1 MASKSSS
8 EKNISSIGAQSPP
21 NANSSKMSTP
31 GAYNGITND
40 ISTRDPNAQTTG
52 VTSSNHNVIGIRNI
66 QNTKIGKENISTFP
80 NNSASSSNGLTNL
93 NYNLDLSH
101 HSQKQVIT

>member
-21 NANSSKMSTP
+21 NANSSKMSTQ

-40 ISTRDPNAQTTG
+40 INTRDPNAQTTG
-52 VTSSNHNVIGIRNI
+52 VTSSNHNVMGIRNT
-66 QNTKIGKENISTFP
+66 QNTKMGKENISVFP
-80 NNSASSSNGLTNL
+80 NNSVSSSNGL
-93 NYNLDLSH
+93 H
-101 HSQKQVIT
+101 IKQ